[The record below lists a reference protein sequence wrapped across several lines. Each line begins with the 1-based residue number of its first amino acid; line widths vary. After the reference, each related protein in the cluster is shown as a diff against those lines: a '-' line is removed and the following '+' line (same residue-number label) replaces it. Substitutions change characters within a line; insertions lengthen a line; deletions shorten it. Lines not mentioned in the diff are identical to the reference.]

1 LEDYQRIDFQELKQ
15 YDEVT
20 IIKKLSEYINTLEI
34 YITDLIYKIVT
45 SDTKTVI
52 VVDAIE

>member
-45 SDTKTVI
+45 SDKKTVI